1 MARNYDDT
9 EYRLNLADARL
20 VLVNG
25 NLPLDAEPAP
35 ALAVADDATGQ
46 QLEAEAAEQYRAM
59 AAAAAADG
67 ITLELVTG
75 YQDVSAREAAFDARK
90 QVYLEKGLSEEEAAA
105 YAACVCP
112 PANAS
117 EQATGYAADI
127 LSPDCTE
134 KTTRFAD
141 TRAYEWLTAYAAEYG
156 FILRWPEERQAATGM
171 VYEPGTGAMWGW
183 KMPSPSARPDSRWRS
198 SLRWSAQSCNKKGER
213 LLRRTEI
220 APGVHLSWDP
230 AQKFNRCR
238 ISIHFAF
245 PARRETATAHALL
258 PLLME
263 RGYAD
268 CPDMTQM
275 TKKLARLYGADL
287 TVDAR
292 PLGANHNLCV
302 SVTGIKDRFALEGE
316 ALTREYAALA
326 LGTAFHPYFVGGVF
340 DPEAVAIEKQMLKKA
355 LEDEINEK
363 RIYCQRQANREF
375 FGSSPAGIRQEGY
388 LEEVDGLTPEV
399 LTAAYREMLRT
410 ASIELLVLG
419 CGEAETEQV
428 KQALLEELSHIGR
441 APLPLCENLAMPRQ
455 DAVRRVECF
464 DTVQAKLCMLFTL
477 GVPMRPDQ
485 MAAVR
490 LAMALYGG
498 SVTSRLFLNVRER
511 DHLCYYCSSSFQSF
525 TGSMAVNSGVEHA
538 DAARAEK
545 AILKELDDLRSGP
558 ITAEELED
566 CRRSLLSGMAG
577 IEDTLGGIETWYY
590 MEVLRGGPV
599 QTPDDARAALQAV
612 TEEDVRT
619 VLRQLTLSVSY
630 LLTREEESAHA

>member
-1 MARNYDDT
+1 M
-9 EYRLNLADARL
+9 
-20 VLVNG
+20 
-25 NLPLDAEPAP
+25 
-35 ALAVADDATGQ
+35 
-46 QLEAEAAEQYRAM
+46 
-59 AAAAAADG
+59 
-67 ITLELVTG
+67 
-75 YQDVSAREAAFDARK
+75 
-90 QVYLEKGLSEEEAAA
+90 
-105 YAACVCP
+105 
-112 PANAS
+112 
-117 EQATGYAADI
+117 
-127 LSPDCTE
+127 
-134 KTTRFAD
+134 
-141 TRAYEWLTAYAAEYG
+141 
-156 FILRWPEERQAATGM
+156 
-171 VYEPGTGAMWGW
+171 
-183 KMPSPSARPDSRWRS
+183 
-198 SLRWSAQSCNKKGER
+198 
-213 LLRRTEI
+213 
-220 APGVHLSWDP
+220 
-230 AQKFNRCR
+230 
-238 ISIHFAF
+238 
-245 PARRETATAHALL
+245 
-258 PLLME
+258 
-263 RGYAD
+263 
-268 CPDMTQM
+268 
-275 TKKLARLYGADL
+275 
-287 TVDAR
+287 
-292 PLGANHNLCV
+292 
-302 SVTGIKDRFALEGE
+302 
-316 ALTREYAALA
+316 
-326 LGTAFHPYFVGGVF
+326 
-340 DPEAVAIEKQMLKKA
+340 
-355 LEDEINEK
+355 
-363 RIYCQRQANREF
+363 
-375 FGSSPAGIRQEGY
+375 
-388 LEEVDGLTPEV
+388 DGLTPET
-399 LTAAYREMLRT
+399 LTEAYREMLRT

-545 AILKELDDLRSGP
+545 AILKELDDLRGGP

>member
-1 MARNYDDT
+1 M
-9 EYRLNLADARL
+9 
-20 VLVNG
+20 
-25 NLPLDAEPAP
+25 
-35 ALAVADDATGQ
+35 
-46 QLEAEAAEQYRAM
+46 
-59 AAAAAADG
+59 
-67 ITLELVTG
+67 
-75 YQDVSAREAAFDARK
+75 K
-90 QVYLEKGLSEEEAAA
+90 
-105 YAACVCP
+105 
-112 PANAS
+112 
-117 EQATGYAADI
+117 
-127 LSPDCTE
+127 
-134 KTTRFAD
+134 
-141 TRAYEWLTAYAAEYG
+141 
-156 FILRWPEERQAATGM
+156 
-171 VYEPGTGAMWGW
+171 
-183 KMPSPSARPDSRWRS
+183 
-198 SLRWSAQSCNKKGER
+198 
-213 LLRRTEI
+213 RTEL

-230 AQKFNRCR
+230 AEKFNRCR

-245 PARRETATAHALL
+245 PAKRETATAHALL

-302 SVTGIKDRFALEGE
+302 SATGIRDRFALEGE

-326 LGTAFHPYFVGGVF
+326 LGTAFHPAFVDGVF
-340 DPEAVAIEKQMLKKA
+340 DPEAVGIEKQMLKKA

-375 FGSSPAGIRQEGY
+375 FGDSPAGVRQEGY
-388 LEEVDGLTPEV
+388 LEEVDGLTPQA
-399 LTAAYREMLRT
+399 LTEAYQEMLRT
-410 ASIELLVLG
+410 AGIELLVLG
-419 CGEAETEQV
+419 CSETETNHV
-428 KQALLEELSHIGR
+428 ADALLAELGR
-441 APLPLCENLAMPRQ
+441 IERVPLPLCPNLAMPRRE
-455 DAVRRVECF
+455 AVHRVECF
-464 DTVQAKLCMLFTL
+464 DTVQAKLCMLYTL
-477 GVPMRPDQ
+477 GEPMRPDQ

-538 DAARAEK
+538 DAARAEQ
-545 AILKELDDLRSGP
+545 AIQKELADLCSGP
-558 ITAEELED
+558 ITDEELED

-599 QTPDDARAALQAV
+599 QTPDQARAALRAV
-612 TEEDVRT
+612 TKEDVRA

-630 LLTREEESAHA
+630 LLTREEDAAHV